1 MKVLT
6 KVHAILISDLI
17 LKLHTLS
24 DTQEIGKQFLET
36 IGEIIPY
43 RAATFYKNTDFENQ
57 TDSSPVT
64 INISC
69 QDLDNYQ
76 THYVTDYTKWMFS
89 LSKSMVCRESD
100 LWSEKER
107 ISTSYYQTM
116 YAPKQIHY
124 ATIISLVYNS
134 QFLGC
139 CSLYRNKTDGD
150 FSNDEIFLL
159 DLIKE
164 HLALAL
170 ARCSS
175 DTSGSAVDPH
185 LFSDSLSLT
194 GREREVL
201 MLIVKGESHEEICTK
216 LAISIHTLKSHLQN
230 IYQKA
235 GVKGKLQL
243 FHKMGILK

>member
-89 LSKSMVCRESD
+89 LSKSMVCRED
-100 LWSEKER
+100 VYKRQGFE
-107 ISTSYYQTM
+107 ISC
-116 YAPKQIHY
+116 
-124 ATIISLVYNS
+124 LD
-134 QFLGC
+134 FLG
-139 CSLYRNKTDGD
+139 
-150 FSNDEIFLL
+150 
-159 DLIKE
+159 
-164 HLALAL
+164 
-170 ARCSS
+170 
-175 DTSGSAVDPH
+175 
-185 LFSDSLSLT
+185 
-194 GREREVL
+194 
-201 MLIVKGESHEEICTK
+201 
-216 LAISIHTLKSHLQN
+216 
-230 IYQKA
+230 
-235 GVKGKLQL
+235 
-243 FHKMGILK
+243 